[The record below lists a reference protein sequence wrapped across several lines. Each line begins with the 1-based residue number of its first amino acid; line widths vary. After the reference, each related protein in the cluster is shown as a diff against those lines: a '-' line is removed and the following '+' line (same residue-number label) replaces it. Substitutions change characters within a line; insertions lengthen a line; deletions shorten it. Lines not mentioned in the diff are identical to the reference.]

1 MAVPDHES
9 SPQDATAPPR
19 RSRMS
24 PTARRAEL
32 VIAART
38 VLTKQTDAGVAEIA
52 QTAQVSK
59 ALLYRYFPA
68 GRAELVGAVVSDL
81 ADELLAQVELAAA
94 MPFSPSA
101 RLEQMLAAVFAFF
114 AAEPGAYALLVGA
127 MPGGPGSEAPAPQR
141 AARVG
146 LVSAIA
152 GVLAESGHAPGEVYA
167 AATGLVGFVLA
178 TVELCLSDQLAPE
191 KAWQLSCRCAR
202 VLRAGD

>member
-1 MAVPDHES
+1 MAVPDHERS
-9 SPQDATAPPR
+9 LQDATPPPR

-94 MPFSPSA
+94 MPFSPAA
-101 RLEQMLAAVFAFF
+101 RLEQMLAAVFSFF
-114 AAEPGAYALLVGA
+114 VAEPGAYALLVGT
-127 MPGGPGSEAPAPQR
+127 MPGGPGSELAPKR

-146 LVSAIA
+146 LVSAIS
-152 GVLAESGHAPGEVYA
+152 GVMAESGHPPGEVYA

-178 TVELCLSDQLAPE
+178 TVELCLHDQLPPE

-202 VLRAGD
+202 VLRPAD